1 MSSVKALLSTVRHRT
16 LTKKGVNIM
25 FINFNDLPKGALKLT
40 LQGYKP
46 VICRP
51 AKQERGWFVRKGDG
65 GKSGEPLVRFNF
77 GTWYSSFQAY
87 DRNGESRH
95 TQTKYVPIKAN
106 LIQKKVA

>member
-1 MSSVKALLSTVRHRT
+1 
-16 LTKKGVNIM
+16 M
-25 FINFNDLPKGALKLT
+25 FINFNDLPKGEKVQGGFTPFKIISTALKLK

-51 AKQERGWFVRKGDG
+51 AKQERGWFVRKGYG

-87 DRNGESRH
+87 DRNGKSRH
-95 TQTKYVPIKAN
+95 TQTNYVPIKAN